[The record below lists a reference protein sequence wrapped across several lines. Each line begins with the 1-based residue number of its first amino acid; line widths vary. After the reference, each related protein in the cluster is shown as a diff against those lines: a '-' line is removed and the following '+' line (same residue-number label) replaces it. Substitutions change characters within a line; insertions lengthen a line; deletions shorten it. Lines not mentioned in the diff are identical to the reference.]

1 MQDLI
6 SWVYATFGERVDW
19 MQVIIIAGIPAFA
32 MSFSWEILHTRRR
45 SGRWQVGQ
53 PGQQFYWKEIL
64 ANLRLGGGFYVT
76 EILFHIAFI
85 GAGIAWVWQH
95 RLFTVPLNAWTLPL
109 IFLAEEFLF
118 YLYHRS
124 AHRVR
129 WFWAQHV
136 GHHTG
141 EIMNMTTAS
150 RQSALTGLVGAWI
163 FFLPPVFLGVH
174 PGIIYAMVG
183 ANLAYQWFV
192 HTEAV
197 GKFHPWIEWL
207 INTPSNH
214 RVHHGRNP
222 QYIDRN
228 FGGVLMIY
236 DHLFGSYALE
246 NEKVIYGIPRQ
257 IRSYNWFVLNLH
269 EFVDMFRDAMAPGPL
284 WQRLKHFWMPPEW
297 ERPGH
302 AAIHTWT
309 IERNDL
315 HEQAAAQPEFQRTHQ
330 SEGALQAP

>member
-6 SWVYATFGERVDW
+6 TWVYATLGERVDL
-19 MQVIIIAGIPAFA
+19 MQVVIIGFIPIFA
-32 MSFSWEILHTRRR
+32 LSLGLEVLWSRKRTGTWQMSE
-45 SGRWQVGQ
+45 
-53 PGQQFYWKEIL
+53 PGQTFYLKEVMTNFGL
-64 ANLRLGGGFYVT
+64 AGGFYVT

-85 GAGIAWVWQH
+85 GAAVAWAWEH
-95 RLFTVPLNAWTLPL
+95 RLFTVPITAWTLPL
-109 IFLAEEFLF
+109 IFLAEEFF
-118 YLYHRS
+118 YYCYHRS

-141 EIMNMTTAS
+141 EIMNMSTAA
-150 RQSALTGLVGAWI
+150 RQSALTGLIGVWA

-174 PGIIYAMVG
+174 PGIIYGMLG
-183 ANLAYQWFV
+183 LNLSYQWFV
-192 HTEAV
+192 HTESV
-197 GKFHPWIEWL
+197 NKLHPWIEWL
-207 INTPSNH
+207 LNTPSNH

-236 DHLFGSYALE
+236 DQLFGTYARE
-246 NEKVIYGIPRQ
+246 EEKVVYGIPRQ
-257 IRSYNWFVLNLH
+257 IRSYNLIVLNLH

-284 WQRLKHFWMPPEW
+284 WQRLKHLWMPPEW

-302 AAIHTWT
+302 RPIHTWT
-309 IERNDL
+309 VERKEVAPSPSS
-315 HEQAAAQPEFQRTHQ
+315 HRTPPQPSAVF
-330 SEGALQAP
+330 SNA

>member
-1 MQDLI
+1 MHDI
-6 SWVYATFGERVDW
+6 IHWVHATFGQRVDW
-19 MQVIIIAGIPAFA
+19 MQVVIIACVPLFA
-32 MSFSWEILHTRRR
+32 LSLGLEVWWSRRR
-45 SGRWQVGQ
+45 SGSWQIGK
-53 PGQQFYWKEIL
+53 PGQRFYFREVL
-64 ANLRLGGGFYVT
+64 ANLGLGGGFYLT
-76 EILFHIAFI
+76 EILFHIAFV
-85 GAGIAWVWQH
+85 GAAVAYTWEH
-95 RLFTVPLNAWTLPL
+95 RLFTVPITGWTLPL
-109 IFLAEEFLF
+109 IFLVEEFC
-118 YLYHRS
+118 YYGYHRS

-141 EIMNMTTAS
+141 EVMNMSTAA
-150 RQSALTGLVGAWI
+150 RQSALTGLIGVWA
-163 FFLPPVFLGVH
+163 FYLPPVLLGVH
-174 PGIIYAMVG
+174 PGVIYGMLG
-183 ANLAYQWFV
+183 LNLAYQWFV

-197 GKFHPWIEWL
+197 NKFHPWIEWL

-236 DHLFGSYALE
+236 DHLFHSYEAE
-246 NEKVIYGIPRQ
+246 AEKVVYGTPRQ
-257 IRSYNWFVLNLH
+257 IRSYNVIVLNLH

-302 AAIHTWT
+302 APIHTWT
-309 IERNDL
+309 VERKTVARDTTPERQIEGAGEL
-315 HEQAAAQPEFQRTHQ
+315 AYGAQP
-330 SEGALQAP
+330 